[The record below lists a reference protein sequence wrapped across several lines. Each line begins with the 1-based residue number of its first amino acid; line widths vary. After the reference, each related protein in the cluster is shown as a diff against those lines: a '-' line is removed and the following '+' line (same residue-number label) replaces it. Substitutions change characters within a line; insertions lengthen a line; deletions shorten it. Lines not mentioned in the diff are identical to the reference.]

1 MIELRQIRKSYV
13 TKYETLPVLKGLDL
27 SIENGEMVSIMGA
40 SGSGKSTLLNIMGL
54 LDRFDEGEY
63 LVDGQSVKGLYD
75 DELANLRN
83 RKFGFVFQSANLIP
97 QMDLLDNVILPLTYR
112 KMSEKEMREKGM
124 ALLERF
130 GLADWRRHY
139 PNELSGGQKQRV
151 AIARAII
158 TEPEI
163 ILADEPTGQL
173 DSVSTAAVMDILC
186 GINRELGA
194 TLVVVTHEKSVA
206 EVAGRIISIKDGEIW
221 SDESTKLYPY
231 GYPFCFASE
240 RVFNTAKRSAA
251 EASHAE
257 RGPAQLP
264 KACANPGANMFPNAA
279 KTGLNTSS
287 QR

>member
-124 ALLERF
+124 TMLERF

-186 GINRELGA
+186 GINREFGA

-206 EVAGRIISIKDGEIW
+206 EVAGRIISIKDGEIC
-221 SDESTKLYPY
+221 SDES
-231 GYPFCFASE
+231 
-240 RVFNTAKRSAA
+240 
-251 EASHAE
+251 
-257 RGPAQLP
+257 
-264 KACANPGANMFPNAA
+264 
-279 KTGLNTSS
+279 
-287 QR
+287 

>member
-27 SIENGEMVSIMGA
+27 FIENGEMVSIMGA

-54 LDRFDEGEY
+54 LDQFDEGEY

-206 EVAGRIISIKDGEIW
+206 EVAGRIISIKDGEIC
-221 SDESTKLYPY
+221 SDES
-231 GYPFCFASE
+231 
-240 RVFNTAKRSAA
+240 
-251 EASHAE
+251 
-257 RGPAQLP
+257 
-264 KACANPGANMFPNAA
+264 
-279 KTGLNTSS
+279 
-287 QR
+287 

>member
-63 LVDGQSVKGLYD
+63 LVDGQSVKGLYE

-112 KMSEKEMREKGM
+112 KMAEKEMREKGM

-221 SDESTKLYPY
+221 SDES
-231 GYPFCFASE
+231 
-240 RVFNTAKRSAA
+240 
-251 EASHAE
+251 
-257 RGPAQLP
+257 
-264 KACANPGANMFPNAA
+264 
-279 KTGLNTSS
+279 
-287 QR
+287 

>member
-63 LVDGQSVKGLYD
+63 FVDGQSVKGLYD

-221 SDESTKLYPY
+221 SDES
-231 GYPFCFASE
+231 
-240 RVFNTAKRSAA
+240 
-251 EASHAE
+251 
-257 RGPAQLP
+257 
-264 KACANPGANMFPNAA
+264 
-279 KTGLNTSS
+279 
-287 QR
+287 

>member
-112 KMSEKEMREKGM
+112 KMAENPVRWGC
-124 ALLERF
+124 
-130 GLADWRRHY
+130 LAGCSRTADPRRSSRWW
-139 PNELSGGQKQRV
+139 PRV
-151 AIARAII
+151 R
-158 TEPEI
+158 
-163 ILADEPTGQL
+163 
-173 DSVSTAAVMDILC
+173 
-186 GINRELGA
+186 R
-194 TLVVVTHEKSVA
+194 
-206 EVAGRIISIKDGEIW
+206 
-221 SDESTKLYPY
+221 
-231 GYPFCFASE
+231 
-240 RVFNTAKRSAA
+240 
-251 EASHAE
+251 
-257 RGPAQLP
+257 
-264 KACANPGANMFPNAA
+264 
-279 KTGLNTSS
+279 
-287 QR
+287 

>member
-112 KMSEKEMREKGM
+112 KMAEKEMREKGM

-221 SDESTKLYPY
+221 SDES
-231 GYPFCFASE
+231 
-240 RVFNTAKRSAA
+240 
-251 EASHAE
+251 
-257 RGPAQLP
+257 
-264 KACANPGANMFPNAA
+264 
-279 KTGLNTSS
+279 
-287 QR
+287 